1 MSGTHIATDKPS
13 MVAAGV
19 SKVNLGMQRKG
30 VGTHEMGA
38 YTLVI
43 LHVVPATLRKQRR

>member
-1 MSGTHIATDKPS
+1 
-13 MVAAGV
+13 MVATEV
-19 SKVNLGMQRKG
+19 PKVKLGMQRKG
-30 VGTHEMGA
+30 VGTHLMGA